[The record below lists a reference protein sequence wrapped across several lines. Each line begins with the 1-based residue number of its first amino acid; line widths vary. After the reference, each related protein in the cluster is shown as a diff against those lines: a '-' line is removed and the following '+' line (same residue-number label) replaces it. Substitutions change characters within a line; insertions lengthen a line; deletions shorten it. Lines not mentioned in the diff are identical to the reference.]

1 MGHGHHHGTR
11 GGDDESPGRGK
22 RLLIALALNLGTT
35 AAELAGGLI
44 SGSLALL
51 ADAAHNFSDAGSVL
65 VSYVAWRVSRR
76 EADRRRTFGHGRAE
90 TVGAVST

>member
-1 MGHGHHHGTR
+1 MEEGHDQR
-11 GGDDESPGRGK
+11 DPGRSSGRGR
-22 RLLIALALNLGTT
+22 RLLIALGLNLGIS

-65 VSYVAWRVSRR
+65 VSP
-76 EADRRRTFGHGRAE
+76 T
-90 TVGAVST
+90 